1 MKFLAMDFGG
11 TFVKYCLMDEEANMS
26 EHGQYPAPLSSVEE
40 WVNSTVD
47 LYNKFKGEVE
57 GVAISMPGVL
67 DTESGYLYSAGAY
80 TPTMK
85 DKNIYELLKDKID
98 VPVSI
103 ENDAKS
109 AILAE
114 AWKGSLKNV
123 KTGCAC
129 IVGSGLGGGIIMD
142 GKLQKGEHFA
152 AGEISGLIVEPGN
165 YSLEGCAA
173 FKAGASALLIQVA
186 AAKNMP
192 VSDFEVS
199 GFMAEIDDN
208 KKKKI
213 GGREVI
219 QWVED
224 GDEVTKGVYEDW
236 IKNLVM
242 VLFNMKMMIDPEK
255 IVIGGG
261 ISRNPKFMEDVLKE
275 WENSNKFM
283 DMFGMPHTKI
293 EPCKYTSDANLVGAV
308 YAWILLNK
316 KL

>member
-11 TFVKYCLMDEEANMS
+11 TFVKYCLMDEDANMS
-26 EHGQYPAPLSSVEE
+26 ENGQYPAPLSSEEE
-40 WVNSTVD
+40 WVDSTVT
-47 LYNKFKGEVE
+47 LYEKYKGQVD
-57 GVAISMPGVL
+57 GVAISLPGVV
-67 DTESGYLYSAGAY
+67 DCESGYLYSAGAY
-80 TPTMK
+80 TGTMK
-85 DKNIYELLKDKID
+85 NKNVYDLLKDKID

-114 AWKGSLKNV
+114 AWKGSLDGV

-152 AGEISGLIVEPGN
+152 AGEISGLIVEAGN

-173 FKAGASALLIQVA
+173 FAAGASALLMNVA
-186 AAKNMP
+186 KAKNMP

-199 GFMAEIDDN
+199 GFMAEQDDTN
-208 KKKKI
+208 KKKI

-224 GDEVTKGVYEDW
+224 GDEVTKSVYDKW
-236 IKNLVM
+236 IQNLVM

-261 ISRNPKFMEDVLKE
+261 ISRNPKFMTDVQNE
-275 WENSNKFM
+275 WDKSNSFT

-293 EPCKYTSDANLVGAV
+293 EPCKFTSDANLVGAA
-308 YAWILLNK
+308 YAWILLHQK
-316 KL
+316 